1 MNRQLLIRVILWQ
14 IVLVV
19 LGAIGAGVFFGM
31 NAALSCAAG
40 GLCVFV
46 PNAFFALYLIALQSG
61 GASAN
66 PSVLLIFEFI
76 KLAIVCLLFFLVAK
90 FYPALNWPAM
100 LFGIVVGALSNLA
113 LLIGKQRD

>member
-1 MNRQLLIRVILWQ
+1 MNRPLLIRVILWHLAF
-14 IVLVV
+14 IS
-19 LGAIGAGVFFGM
+19 LGAIVAGVFFGM
-31 NAALSCAAG
+31 NATLSCVAG

-46 PNAFFALYLIALQSG
+46 PNAFFILCWIALQTG

>member
-1 MNRQLLIRVILWQ
+1 VNRQILIRVILWQ
-14 IVLVV
+14 VVLVF
-19 LGAIGAGVFFGM
+19 LGSIGAGVIFGI

-46 PNAFFALYLIALQSG
+46 PNAFFALYLIALQATG
-61 GASAN
+61 TGAN
-66 PSVLLIFEFI
+66 PSILLVFEFL

-113 LLIGKQRD
+113 LLIGKQRN